1 MQRNNRSKGRLFYE
15 RGQLYQ
21 KIGQFHKAIDD
32 YSEAIR
38 LLPQDGQAL
47 GDAFGGRAG
56 ICQEIG
62 QHQKA
67 IDDYSEAID
76 ISAGFGRYERT
87 VSEVRRDGPPYNWL
101 YGRARSHAWIGEYLR
116 AKVYYTMAI
125 DVRPDSYD
133 SYLGMGWCYEQEGN
147 LEKAAEYNAK
157 ANALRRRR

>member
-1 MQRNNRSKGRLFYE
+1 VFCGDFGLNTAEAEPVDMRLPPSRQPIREFGD
-15 RGQLYQ
+15 RGVLD
-21 KIGQFHKAIDD
+21 A
-32 YSEAIR
+32 EAR
-38 LLPQDGQAL
+38 TGS
-47 GDAFGGRAG
+47 GGKAG
-56 ICQEIG
+56 IYQEIG

-76 ISAGFGRYERT
+76 ISIGFGRYEHT